1 MFPFPG
7 NNPLNYMALSP
18 MWRFSIVYKDTKTG
32 ITRSEVRDDI
42 VSSEER
48 VRTRFKVWKEAKC
61 PDLSVTVLDVRL
73 LGPVTFLSSIR

>member
-48 VRTRFKVWKEAKC
+48 ARTRFKVWKEAEC
-61 PDLSVTVLDVRL
+61 PDLSVTVLTVRL
-73 LGPVTFLSSIR
+73 LAL